1 MNGEAIKGEAAARAS
16 NLPGWASLIHDDG
29 SAGHPHL
36 AALSRLTDADA
47 ARSAA
52 DALHHLGTVH
62 GRHPGVIDHA
72 ALRVGGREMRQALH
86 ELAESFA
93 RERDYLAQLAVA
105 AGPLPSTPGHAET
118 MSSVVAG
125 RHAIDMLAQSE
136 RQGVAVGAALALAL
150 DWHAIRPALDAAAA
164 RFGVP
169 VAPMRLPVERM
180 LIALS
185 DTACPTPATQ
195 RALSFGAQQIASQHR
210 GLLMLL
216 EARARARLDH

>member
-1 MNGEAIKGEAAARAS
+1 MNGEAIKGEAAARAPGP
-16 NLPGWASLIHDDG
+16 PGWASLVHEEA

-36 AALSRLTDADA
+36 IALSRLTDADA

-52 DALHHLGTVH
+52 DALHHLRTAH

-72 ALRVGGREMRQALH
+72 ALHVAGREMRAALH
-86 ELAESFA
+86 DLADSFA
-93 RERDYLAQLAVA
+93 SEREYLARLAVA
-105 AGPLPSTPGHAET
+105 AGALPSTPGHAET
-118 MSSVVAG
+118 MSSVVAQ
-125 RHAIDMLAQSE
+125 RHAIDMLARSE

-169 VAPMRLPVERM
+169 VAPMRLPVERT

-185 DTACPTPATQ
+185 DAACPTPATQ
-195 RALSFGAQQIASQHR
+195 RALLFGAQQIAAQHR

-216 EARARARLDH
+216 EARALARLDH